1 MGRKIGTIIMKEIR
15 EAFPAF
21 IFFLFLFHMVA
32 LTKAVS
38 LDDYRVTALRAT
50 AATVG
55 ALIVA
60 KAILLVEAL
69 PLARLFSGRRVVQIL
84 WKTMLF
90 TVVVLL
96 FRFMEELIELS
107 SKHGG
112 IAGATKLLFDEIS
125 WPIFGVLTLWSVGG
139 LLLYCLAAELVGAVG
154 PEKVKKMLFGAHS
167 TESER

>member
-15 EAFPAF
+15 EALPAF

-38 LDDYRVTALRAT
+38 LGDYRLNTLRAT

-69 PLARLFSGRRVVQIL
+69 PFARMFSGRRVVQVL
-84 WKTMLF
+84 WKTLLF
-90 TVVVLL
+90 AVVVLL
-96 FRFMEELIELS
+96 FRFVEELIELS
-107 SKHGG
+107 TKHGG
-112 IAGATKLLFDEIS
+112 IAGATKVLFDEIS
-125 WPIFGVLTLWSVGG
+125 WPIFGVLTLWIVGG
-139 LLLYCLAAELVGAVG
+139 LLLYCLASELVGAVG
-154 PEKVKKMLFGAHS
+154 PKKVKKMLFGAHS